1 MLWIDFMSK
10 IKTIGFKGLFNWLL
24 KFFIFNCSFFLFAC
38 TWTWW
43 KRRLIHC
50 HGQPG
55 HYEAHNTKKHCK
67 NILYRISSFSHVKK
81 KLLSRQGHWNIFD
94 CFLKVGRTALRIGIF
109 DGSSLTIMGEMT
121 DPIIPPN
128 APETRVATGFL
139 SINES
144 T

>member
-1 MLWIDFMSK
+1 MKPTILKNTAKIFCTGYHPFHMS
-10 IKTIGFKGLFNWLL
+10 
-24 KFFIFNCSFFLFAC
+24 
-38 TWTWW
+38 
-43 KRRLIHC
+43 
-50 HGQPG
+50 Q
-55 HYEAHNTKKHCK
+55 
-67 NILYRISSFSHVKK
+67 K
-81 KLLSRQGHWNIFD
+81 KLLARQGQWNIFD

-139 SINES
+139 SINGS